1 MKPLV
6 EGMASSSIQ
15 FMTNPKQYTE
25 MPLLDGSLEM
35 LVEHGFFFS
44 KQATTMK
51 LKIEEQK

>member
-51 LKIEEQK
+51 LKIVEQK